1 VPVLYTSGHP
11 GEEMIRRGLLQHDAA
26 FIQKPFR
33 PEQLLLRIRSV
44 LDQVSRPVS

>member
-1 VPVLYTSGHP
+1 
-11 GEEMIRRGLLQHDAA
+11 MIRRGLLQHDAA